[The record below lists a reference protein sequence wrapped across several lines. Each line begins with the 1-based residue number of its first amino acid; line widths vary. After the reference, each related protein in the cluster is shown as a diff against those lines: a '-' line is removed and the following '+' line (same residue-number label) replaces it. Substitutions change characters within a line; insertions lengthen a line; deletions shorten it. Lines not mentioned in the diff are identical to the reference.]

1 MKIIAEIGSVHN
13 GSLQFAKNLIKYAA
27 KSGADIVKF
36 QMHIAE
42 YETLKNAPSPKYFN
56 KEDRYNYFKR
66 TAFNFNQWK
75 IIKSTCQKY
84 GVEFLCSPF
93 SLEAVDL
100 LEKLKVKKY
109 KIPSGELTNIPLLE
123 KVVRTKKPILL
134 STGMS
139 NFNEINQAY
148 NICKNNDLTIMQCSS
163 LYPCPEKSAGLNVIQ
178 IFKKKYKCK
187 LGYSDHTLNHAS
199 GIIAAYLG
207 VEYIEKHFTTSKKLY
222 GSDAKFSMEPEDFK
236 NFCNEIKNSVIIS
249 KNKVNKNDIKKYKNM
264 KKIFEK
270 SVVAKKFIIK
280 GNKIKIDDLAFKK
293 PGNGIQTKYYK
304 KIINRVAKAN
314 IKEDELIK
322 WGKIKKK

>member
-148 NICKNNDLTIMQCSS
+148 NICKNNYQILITLKI
-163 LYPCPEKSAGLNVIQ
+163 P
-178 IFKKKYKCK
+178 IFKVN
-187 LGYSDHTLNHAS
+187 SD
-199 GIIAAYLG
+199 
-207 VEYIEKHFTTSKKLY
+207 
-222 GSDAKFSMEPEDFK
+222 
-236 NFCNEIKNSVIIS
+236 
-249 KNKVNKNDIKKYKNM
+249 
-264 KKIFEK
+264 
-270 SVVAKKFIIK
+270 
-280 GNKIKIDDLAFKK
+280 
-293 PGNGIQTKYYK
+293 
-304 KIINRVAKAN
+304 
-314 IKEDELIK
+314 
-322 WGKIKKK
+322 